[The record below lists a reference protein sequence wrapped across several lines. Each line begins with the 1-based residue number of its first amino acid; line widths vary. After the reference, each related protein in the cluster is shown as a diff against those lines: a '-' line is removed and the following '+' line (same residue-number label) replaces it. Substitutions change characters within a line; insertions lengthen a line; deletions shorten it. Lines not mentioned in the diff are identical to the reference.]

1 MGSEQSKGQAKST
14 SNQPRKAYSLNCAI
28 CEGIFYDPVFLPC
41 GHTFCRICFDVH
53 WELERTR
60 KKCPCPQWTCNL
72 RWEWK
77 PKLRTDEELR
87 AQAERARENLVSSK
101 LCGDG
106 SAWRANE
113 REPSLDRTRA
123 SISLQLHL
131 YHMENT
137 PVHLW
142 KSSEQKMAPTPSHT
156 NLPGPDHYHEACR
169 KLVETFPEWRTRRI
183 EVLKMLFKMI
193 VQLRKRKRDG
203 KISKATGA
211 SAGIVGGAMVIAGLA
226 LAPLTFG
233 ASLGLTIAGT
243 ATGVAGSITAAGSS
257 IAVLVMNKA
266 STKEARANVENDKIA
281 GARFAEVVCWVYS
294 VATERDVVTM
304 DTLVSESVSVKG
316 GTEAPSGTA
325 ETAKVTV
332 GGKMAGGT
340 VDIVKSSTA
349 LVKVGAAGYSNTG
362 NNVALAVAK
371 GVAKGGMRITGFAVA
386 AVFLGVN
393 ILNLISATISAH
405 RNNPSQI
412 EEHWQEK
419 YSDLKL
425 HLIGMAKI
433 NDYFERNRN

>member
-14 SNQPRKAYSLNCAI
+14 SNQPCKAYGLNCAI

-113 REPSLDRTRA
+113 RS
-123 SISLQLHL
+123 Q
-131 YHMENT
+131 
-137 PVHLW
+137 
-142 KSSEQKMAPTPSHT
+142 
-156 NLPGPDHYHEACR
+156 ACR

-281 GARFAEVVCWVYS
+281 GERFAEVVRWVYS

-316 GTEAPSGTA
+316 GNRSALGHRGNSQSHHGRNDDGRRHDERDDGHRQKLKCVGEDGCGGLQQHGQLLLVGSG
-325 ETAKVTV
+325 ERQQSDNWIRSGRQVPRL
-332 GGKMAGGT
+332 
-340 VDIVKSSTA
+340 ST
-349 LVKVGAAGYSNTG
+349 S
-362 NNVALAVAK
+362 
-371 GVAKGGMRITGFAVA
+371 
-386 AVFLGVN
+386 
-393 ILNLISATISAH
+393 
-405 RNNPSQI
+405 
-412 EEHWQEK
+412 
-419 YSDLKL
+419 
-425 HLIGMAKI
+425 
-433 NDYFERNRN
+433 

>member
-113 REPSLDRTRA
+113 RS
-123 SISLQLHL
+123 Q
-131 YHMENT
+131 
-137 PVHLW
+137 
-142 KSSEQKMAPTPSHT
+142 
-156 NLPGPDHYHEACR
+156 ACR